1 MTSTLS
7 PTNAH
12 YMNPMLH
19 QYRKRV
25 MLKRSTHQINDPVVV
40 QQKYTSNKKSVR
52 FHDDRDQLEQVR
64 YFFKT
69 QSPITVKS
77 DPPFMDSSADDYKL
91 TQPNWPT
98 RNQIFYNTES
108 KIRMEAVQ
116 LMDGDVEH
124 MAENKFIIQGRCR
137 AANLSFRK
145 LVSIRYTFDLWRTYS
160 ETTGEYRESIAST
173 SNTWDRFYFSI
184 PIEAKQT
191 TQTIYLALRYTVDDQ
206 EYWDNNNGMNY
217 QIIMT
222 PDESILDTKHTD
234 TNSITLMDEKEQ
246 ALTPITATTS
256 TTTTT
261 STTSSTSSTAT
272 NTSPLPFITETT
284 TQEKKEATKVLGRRY
299 DFTASLTAAR
309 KPMSPPPSP
318 PGTPVDTEVFNY
330 TPPVFFGD
338 SYQFEVAPAVTYQK
352 SEPIAIASKP
362 PASPPI
368 SAEGFQMSYSDFVN
382 KYCFYNS
389 HSNPIYSTFS
399 TSPSAVLS

>member
-7 PTNAH
+7 STNVH
-12 YMNPMLH
+12 YMNPMLY
-19 QYRKRV
+19 QYKKRV

-40 QQKYTSNKKSVR
+40 QQKYSPNKKTVR
-52 FHDDRDQLEQVR
+52 FQDDQDQLEQVR
-64 YFFKT
+64 YFYKT
-69 QSPITVKS
+69 QSPISVKS
-77 DPPFMDSSADDYKL
+77 DPPFMDTSADDYKL

-98 RNQIFYNTES
+98 RNQIFYNTDS

-116 LMDGDVEH
+116 LVDGDVEH
-124 MAENKFIIQGRCR
+124 MAENKFVLQGRCR
-137 AANLSFRK
+137 AANLSFHK
-145 LVSIRYTFDLWRTYS
+145 VVSIRYTLDLWRTYS

-184 PIEAKQT
+184 PVEAKQA
-191 TQTIYLALRYTVDDQ
+191 TQTVYFALRYTVGDQ
-206 EYWDNNNGMNY
+206 EFWDNNNGMNY
-217 QIIMT
+217 QVTMT
-222 PDESILDTKHTD
+222 PDESILDTKQAD
-234 TNSITLMDEKEQ
+234 TSKLMDNKQEQ
-246 ALTPITATTS
+246 ALITTNTPIS
-256 TTTTT
+256 TFE
-261 STTSSTSSTAT
+261 TSSVITDNTARE
-272 NTSPLPFITETT
+272 N
-284 TQEKKEATKVLGRRY
+284 KEATKVLGRRY

-309 KPMSPPPSP
+309 KPLSPPPSP
-318 PGTPVDTEVFNY
+318 PGTPVDTEIFNY

-338 SYQFEVAPAVTYQK
+338 SNQFNAAPAASAVTYQK

-368 SAEGFQMSYSDFVN
+368 SAEGYQMSYSDFVN

>member
-7 PTNAH
+7 PTQSH

-40 QQKYTSNKKSVR
+40 QQKYTPNKKSVR

-69 QSPITVKS
+69 QSPITVKN
-77 DPPFMDSSADDYKL
+77 DPPFMDTSADDYKL

-116 LMDGDVEH
+116 LIDGDVEH
-124 MAENKFIIQGRCR
+124 MSANKFIIQGRCR
-137 AANLSFRK
+137 AANLSFHK
-145 LVSIRYTFDLWRTYS
+145 LVSIRYTFDLWRTYA

-184 PIEAKQT
+184 PVEAKKS

-222 PDESILDTKHTD
+222 PDESIMDTNND
-234 TNSITLMDEKEQ
+234 TNSITIMDEKEQ
-246 ALTPITATTS
+246 ALSPI
-256 TTTTT
+256 TTTT
-261 STTSSTSSTAT
+261 STSSPSTITNAFSS
-272 NTSPLPFITETT
+272 PFIPETT
-284 TQEKKEATKVLGRRY
+284 IQEKKEAT
-299 DFTASLTAAR
+299 

-318 PGTPVDTEVFNY
+318 PGTPVDTEIFNY

-338 SYQFEVAPAVTYQK
+338 SHQFDVAPAVTYQK